1 MEKTFNISSTDDLH
15 KVQLYIRKH
24 YKETSP
30 IGYQRLLYVAQ
41 ELIQNMLDERE
52 FGSITIRTNKDL
64 TVTIDLSRLTE
75 QDRRDIWARIN
86 NAMESCHQM
95 IRKGEETE
103 YVSTKAHPERR
114 GYGLLGIL
122 EMGWKLIPTI
132 GNKSITLRAE
142 YG

>member
-1 MEKTFNISSTDDLH
+1 
-15 KVQLYIRKH
+15 
-24 YKETSP
+24 
-30 IGYQRLLYVAQ
+30 
-41 ELIQNMLDERE
+41 MLDEQE

-75 QDRRDIWARIN
+75 QGRRDIWARIN
-86 NAMESCHQM
+86 NAMESCHRM
-95 IRKGEETE
+95 IRKGEDEFI
-103 YVSTKAHPERR
+103 STKAHPERR